1 MPGGRA
7 IVQVVSTWPFTAEV
21 RVPSYVCPRG
31 IYGENATGVGL
42 SASAFVFH
50 VSVILPTLHTHSF
63 TYHRWY
69 IIVGSGSV
77 VK

>member
-1 MPGGRA
+1 MGRA
-7 IVQVVSTWPFTAEV
+7 IVQVVSGWPFTAEV

-31 IYGENATGVGL
+31 FYCGQNATGVGL
-42 SASAFVFH
+42 SASAFVFL
-50 VSVILPTLHTHSF
+50 VSVILPTLHTHSL

-69 IIVGSGSV
+69 IILARGSV